1 MPIGYCR
8 RPASDLRADG
18 SEALTVEGPTV
29 EGPTVEGPSRG
40 YACTMTTPAT
50 TPAQDD
56 PPLTLQQEADEPAQ
70 DTMDEQRDAVGEQPR
85 AGDEGQA

>member
-1 MPIGYCR
+1 VPIGYCR

-29 EGPTVEGPSRG
+29 ERPTVERPSRG
-40 YACTMTTPAT
+40 YACTMT

>member
-29 EGPTVEGPSRG
+29 ERPSRG